1 MDHETGVLDL
11 GAEEPRALAAMAE
24 WVALPARELRA
35 RLAGTVLSE
44 RRRVRF
50 DALHE
55 ADEQALATGAGRLA
69 LLSRKLAAEG
79 LGEILYVDS
88 SPEGSP
94 VRTVKVIVPGL
105 ECETMSY
112 GRIGWRGVRRLR
124 ARGDALALDAQRPGA
139 RRVVLRPEDEGRCGG
154 PAWLDWELAQRTVGG
169 LYPLYREPSPF
180 AAQLAA
186 ERRSAAA

>member
-1 MDHETGVLDL
+1 MAVLDL
-11 GAEEPRALAAMAE
+11 AAEEPRALCAMAE
-24 WVALPARELRA
+24 WVVLSARELRA
-35 RLAGTVLSE
+35 RLADTVLSE

-50 DALHE
+50 DQLHE
-55 ADEQALATGAGRLA
+55 APPEALATGAARLA
-69 LLSRKLAAEG
+69 LVLGKLAREG
-79 LGEILYVDS
+79 LAEVLYVDS
-88 SPEGSP
+88 SPAASP

-105 ECETMSY
+105 ECETLSY

-124 ARGDALALDAQRPGA
+124 ARGDALVLDRPRPGA
-139 RRVVLRPEDEGRCGG
+139 RRVLLRPDDEERCGG
-154 PAWLDWELAQRTVGG
+154 PAWLDWEHAERVVGG